1 VIPTTKKDYK
11 AIAEA
16 LRKSRTVDGGID
28 GYLAM
33 QYLEQIFIAD
43 NPRFNKDKFRAA
55 IFRD

>member
-1 VIPTTKKDYK
+1 MGKKEYT

-33 QYLEQIFIAD
+33 QYLEELFIAD
-43 NPRFNKDKFRAA
+43 NPRFNKEKFRAA